1 MGHLTF
7 MVGSSW
13 RRGTAPRR
21 RKLAFQVLAVVIAPA
36 GAVGL
41 WAAGESV
48 SAAKSGVLWQLGLG
62 LFTALL
68 TAQTIVF
75 AVSADP
81 ETVWPSFLD
90 LVEETG
96 LVIWLTAGTLSVIM
110 PAAAD
115 ITGRGGF
122 LADLGV
128 GLVVGQLF
136 LGIDSLQSLL
146 RVLAGEGRQN
156 FLGRLATDELRRA
169 SRTGRPVRV
178 DHAHA
183 LMGLL
188 SAVETA
194 IDGADIA
201 ALGRRMTEVSS
212 QARDDKH
219 AEVVRWRL
227 ALLTYLIERVGRA
240 VLYHD
245 LTGDAARVA
254 LPHLIDGALHSS
266 YRLTELT
273 GAGAAPGE
281 RVSEAEAAV
290 TLGQVCRVIGWLQQA
305 AHERLQERP
314 DDVSARQVISSVAN
328 GRLRIVQ
335 FVDPDA
341 PGFYRQPDDPW
352 PYGLSDP
359 TAVLVWLWS
368 MCEFGGSWVGSGLY
382 VLAEVITGEKFYG
395 NYWNDDCIFTE
406 IERRI
411 GVDGSR
417 PHQASDGRAADAVAA
432 CGGLPNIA
440 LELCTTVIAGLRN
453 ARFTPPAGF
462 EQDPAY
468 SADRRYLRSQIT
480 MFATYDCLPDPDS
493 ALDWL
498 STALSQFPSRRSLWH
513 MVHSSIAE
521 AGQASNLDIYGP
533 DARPAAAVLAALCG
547 LQMHRPHHAEQ
558 LVERLPEPLVAGAL
572 QLARFALSTEGPA
585 DPVMLTWA
593 PREAARLGEPA
604 ARRREL
610 QGIVESVLR

>member
-1 MGHLTF
+1 MSTG
-7 MVGSSW
+7 
-13 RRGTAPRR
+13 
-21 RKLAFQVLAVVIAPA
+21 RKLALRLLVVVVAAAASI
-36 GAVGL
+36 GL
-41 WAAGESV
+41 WAAGASV
-48 SAAKSGVLWQLGLG
+48 SADKAGVLWQLGLG
-62 LFTALL
+62 LFTTLL

-96 LVIWLTAGTLSVIM
+96 LVLWLTAGTFSVLL

-128 GLVVGQLF
+128 GLVVAQLA
-136 LGIDSLQSLL
+136 LGIDSLQALL
-146 RVLAGEGRQN
+146 RVLAGESRQQ
-156 FLGRLATDELRRA
+156 FLARLVSEDLRRA
-169 SRTGRPVRV
+169 ARSGRPVQV
-178 DHAHA
+178 DRAHA
-183 LMGLL
+183 LAGFL

-194 IDGADIA
+194 IDSADVS
-201 ALGRRMTEVSS
+201 ALGQRMTEVAR
-212 QARDDKH
+212 QARDDER
-219 AEVVRWRL
+219 AEVARWRL

-281 RVSEAEAAV
+281 HVSEVESAV

-314 DDVSARQVISSVAN
+314 DDVSARQVISSVAR

-335 FVDPDA
+335 FVDPDP
-341 PGFYRQPDDPW
+341 PGFYRQGEDPW

-359 TAVLVWLWS
+359 AAVLVWLWS

-411 GVDGSR
+411 GADGAR
-417 PHQASDGRAADAVAA
+417 PHHTSDGRAAEVVAA
-432 CGGLPNIA
+432 CGGLPTIA
-440 LELCTTVIAGLRN
+440 LELCATVVAGLRN
-453 ARFTPPAGF
+453 TRFTPPAGF
-462 EQDPAY
+462 EQDPAF
-468 SADRRYLRSQIT
+468 STDRRYLRSQVT
-480 MFATYDCLPDPDS
+480 MFATYGCLPDADS

-498 STALSQFPSRRSLWH
+498 STALSQFPTQRSLWRT
-513 MVHSSIAE
+513 VHTAIT
-521 AGQASNLDIYGP
+521 ASGHPGTLDLYGP
-533 DARPAAAVLAALCG
+533 DARPAATTLAALCC
-547 LQMHRPHHAEQ
+547 LQMNRAGDARDF
-558 LVERLPEPLVAGAL
+558 VERLPEPLVAGAL
-572 QLARFALSTEGPA
+572 QLARFALTSDGPA
-585 DPVMLTWA
+585 EPVMLTWS
-593 PREAARLGEPA
+593 PRNATQLGDRAAQQH
-604 ARRREL
+604 EL
-610 QGIVESVLR
+610 LGIVDAVLR